1 MDLVLRA
8 KYACQG
14 AWEFFL
20 AGGGLWAIVQIRS
33 HGLAIGACFE
43 LGLEGHAASECGP
56 GIEASSL
63 YPMYE

>member
-1 MDLVLRA
+1 VDLVLRA

-20 AGGGLWAIVQIRS
+20 AGGGLWAIAQIRA

-43 LGLEGHAASECGP
+43 LGLEGHAASE
-56 GIEASSL
+56 
-63 YPMYE
+63 